1 MTDRSMNFHA
11 SAPKI
16 PPRILCIGI
25 PVRDLT
31 FRVRGVPARGS
42 KENATHFEEICG
54 GNALNAAIGI
64 VRLGGRASV
73 CGPMGDARETPSR
86 YIFDKLAHEGID
98 SRHLVH
104 MPGLVTPISTI
115 MIDPSGER
123 TIVTFRDPELWKVQL
138 PHPEMLLED
147 CAAILTESR
156 CAEFCTDLCA
166 EARRRDIPV
175 IVDVDRAMS
184 LREGLLTASSHLV
197 FSSEPLQE
205 TADVADDGAALK
217 KIAKLTPSFLAGTRG
232 PQGTIWLDDH
242 GHLQETPAFPVHT
255 VDTLG
260 AGDVFH
266 GAFALAITE
275 KQELRQALRFASAAA
290 ALKCTRFGGAFAA
303 PQRAEVEKLLD
314 QNQGTRPVQ
323 TSQKRLALEDFS
335 IYEVCNLQIW
345 KFLLMSDLAVQ
356 LPDAGRRLD
365 AIDRKILTVL
375 QEDAS
380 LSVAEIGDRVGL
392 SSTPCWKRIQRL
404 EADGVILRRVALVDQ
419 NKIGLGISVFV
430 SVESAD
436 HSEAWLRKFADAVSA
451 MPEVM
456 EFYRMAGDVDYM
468 LRVVCADMASYDVF
482 YKKLIAAVPLKNVTS
497 RFAME
502 KIKSVTALPV
512 PAA

>member
-1 MTDRSMNFHA
+1 MTGPSMNFHA
-11 SAPKI
+11 SAPRI
-16 PPRILCIGI
+16 PPRILCIGM

-54 GNALNAAIGI
+54 GNALNAAIAI

-73 CGPMGDARETPSR
+73 CGPMGDAGETASR

-138 PHPEMLLED
+138 PHPETLLED

-232 PQGTIWLDDH
+232 PQGTIWLDEH

-275 KQELRQALRFASAAA
+275 EQELRQALRFASAAA

-314 QNQGTRPVQ
+314 QSQGTRPAQ
-323 TSQKRLALEDFS
+323 TRQ
-335 IYEVCNLQIW
+335 
-345 KFLLMSDLAVQ
+345 
-356 LPDAGRRLD
+356 
-365 AIDRKILTVL
+365 
-375 QEDAS
+375 
-380 LSVAEIGDRVGL
+380 
-392 SSTPCWKRIQRL
+392 
-404 EADGVILRRVALVDQ
+404 
-419 NKIGLGISVFV
+419 
-430 SVESAD
+430 
-436 HSEAWLRKFADAVSA
+436 
-451 MPEVM
+451 
-456 EFYRMAGDVDYM
+456 
-468 LRVVCADMASYDVF
+468 
-482 YKKLIAAVPLKNVTS
+482 
-497 RFAME
+497 
-502 KIKSVTALPV
+502 
-512 PAA
+512 